1 MVLVGGTP
9 KLYSYLF
16 ELFLKNQ
23 LLILLKTSLMKK
35 VFLVFTLILVGYF
48 AQSQHV
54 FNKGNFA
61 LNAGIGLLS
70 ADGFIPSV
78 NVSGEFGMFPTG
90 DVGLIS
96 LGGIVA
102 YKYSTYS
109 YALLDNSY
117 NYSQFVIGPR
127 AIWHLHTFQSDKWDA
142 YGGVGFG
149 IRLWSDYVVDSNWDL
164 KKKAKVSPYGEAFV
178 GGRMMMKNK
187 LGLFAEVG
195 YGTLSAVKFG
205 VTFMLK

>member
-1 MVLVGGTP
+1 
-9 KLYSYLF
+9 
-16 ELFLKNQ
+16 
-23 LLILLKTSLMKK
+23 MKK